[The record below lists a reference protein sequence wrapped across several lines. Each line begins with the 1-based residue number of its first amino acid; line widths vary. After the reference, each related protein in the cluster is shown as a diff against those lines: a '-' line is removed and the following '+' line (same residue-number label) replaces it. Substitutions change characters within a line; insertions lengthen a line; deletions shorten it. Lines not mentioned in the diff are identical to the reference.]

1 MALGFDLVTSIIIG
15 ICLAF
20 SSTIIIV
27 KLLTDNKASEEVY
40 GKISIGMLIV
50 QDLIAMLVL
59 MVLAGIPA

>member
-1 MALGFDLVTSIIIG
+1 MVLGFDLATSIIIG

-27 KLLTDNKASEEVY
+27 KLLTDNKSSEEVY

-59 MVLAGIPA
+59 MVLAGLPE